1 MRSSLSTT
9 GLVVVLSAVLVLAL
23 AGNASTQPTTPPEHR
38 AAQDNTE
45 TFAGG
50 STTSR
55 LLSTPV
61 TTLIPGNVAI
71 RPKIQN
77 PVEKSPEAAA
87 RGMRYFVSFNCVGC
101 HAPNGGG
108 GMGPSL
114 SNNTFTYGSDP
125 ANVYLTIYQGRPNGM
140 PAWGG
145 VLPDNILWDL
155 VAYIG
160 SISKEPSGSWGK
172 TLSAETLNIEQV
184 PTEYLQAVSPWGH
197 TQAFSRGQKPNR
209 AR

>member
-1 MRSSLSTT
+1 
-9 GLVVVLSAVLVLAL
+9 LVGALSAVLAVAS
-23 AGNASTQPTTPPEHR
+23 ADNASTQPTTRPEHP

-50 STTSR
+50 STASK

-77 PVEKSPEAAA
+77 PVEKNPEAAT

-114 SNNTFTYGSDP
+114 SNNAFIYGSDP
-125 ANVYLTIYQGRPNGM
+125 ANIYLTIYQGRPNGM

-145 VLPDNILWDL
+145 VLPDNIIWDL

-160 SISKEPSGSWGK
+160 SISKEPAGSWGK
-172 TLSAETLNIEQV
+172 TISAEALTIEQV
-184 PTEYLQAVSPWGH
+184 PTEYLQAVSPWEH
-197 TQAFSRGQKPNR
+197 TQAFSRGQKPNGTR
-209 AR
+209 